1 MAWQSGYRII
11 DGEYKD
17 ELISIVD
24 TFPYMTDTQP
34 WYLYTVTDTQWV
46 TSHEIYLF
54 NSDREKQVSCQNLIN
69 YENVVFSNEQ
79 VASIGLYDENHQL
92 IGQLALYLSKVDY
105 YTYQLRGKILNASGV
120 SLFTFY
126 DYYSTCELQRGGVWD
141 SGYLAECYLA
151 LAHYTINDSEY
162 IGLYINFG
170 IISNVPYNGDFHRM
184 WWASG
189 CAFNLAWARTELGLD
204 IASLGKEKT
213 RSPEFGPA
221 SEPQGGYNENGG
233 GGGGVPQ
240 KGTFD
245 FHSDEIPISPKPTL
259 GVTSAGFINV
269 YKIGLNELQDLG
281 EKLFPHFLPAEILDD
296 PSLLSTPEM
305 LAMFLKVLYGALI
318 SPAGTSIKLAD
329 NLGVIDILMNGKL
342 IDYILDCHVI
352 PTSISG
358 ATISPLKIGYRTFSE
373 YQLAKATED
382 YVDIDCGSLNIKE
395 AFANFLDYNCKV
407 ECFLPFIGFVPIE
420 DEYWNNAT
428 IQVHYRFNI
437 IDGSFVARLVASRDN
452 DGKECVLNNSVIG
465 QYGGVCCVHF
475 PITGLQYSNVV
486 AGLVN
491 GTAGAVARGASGD
504 VAGVTT
510 SLMNMASLKPEVP
523 SSNGYN
529 ASNSF
534 LGQRKPYLVIKY
546 PAPQFSQ
553 TYPKEM
559 GLPLNVSYKLSALTG
574 FTVVDNPVLNIACSD
589 EEYNEIC
596 NALKAGVIL

>member
-1 MAWQSGYRII
+1 MAWESGYRII

-34 WYLYTVTDTQWV
+34 WYLYTVTDTQWIA
-46 TSHEIYLF
+46 SHDIYLF

-79 VASIGLYDENHQL
+79 IASIGLYDDNHHL
-92 IGQLALYLSKVDY
+92 IGQLALYLSKVNY

-126 DYYSTCELQRGGVWD
+126 DYYSSCELQRGGVWD

-170 IISNVPYNGDFHRM
+170 IISNIPYNGEFHRM

-189 CAFNLAWARTELGLD
+189 CAFDLAWARTDLGLD
-204 IASLGKEKT
+204 IASLGKEKK
-213 RSPEFGPA
+213 RSPEFGTA
-221 SEPQGGYNENGG
+221 SEPQGGYNETPDN
-233 GGGGVPQ
+233 PH
-240 KGTFD
+240 GTFD
-245 FHSDEIPISPKPTL
+245 FHSEEIPISPKPSL

-281 EKLFPHFLPAEILDD
+281 GKLFPHFQVPEFLQNPAN
-296 PSLLSTPEM
+296 LSVSEM
-305 LAMFLKVLYGALI
+305 LSVLVKAFYGTVV
-318 SPAGTSIKLAD
+318 SPVGSSIALAD
-329 NLGVIDILMNGKL
+329 NLGIVDILMNGKL
-342 IDYILDCHVI
+342 IDYVLDCHII

-358 ATISPLKIGYRTFSE
+358 ATVESLKIGYRTFSE

-382 YVDIDCGSLNIKE
+382 YVDIDCGTLNIKE
-395 AFANFLDYNCKV
+395 CFGNFLDYNCKV
-407 ECFLPFIGFVPIE
+407 ECFLPFVGFVPIAN
-420 DEYWNNAT
+420 EYWNNAT

-437 IDGSFVARLVASRDN
+437 VDGSFQARLVASRDD
-452 DGKECVLNNSVIG
+452 DGKEGNLHNSVIG

-491 GTAGAVARGASGD
+491 GSASIVANGATGNYVGVATD
-504 VAGVTT
+504 
-510 SLMNMASLKPEVP
+510 LMNMASLKPDTP
-523 SSNGYN
+523 MSNGYN
-529 ASNSF
+529 ASSSF
-534 LGQRKPYLVIKY
+534 LGQRIPYLVIKY
-546 PAPQFSQ
+546 PAPQFSEKYN
-553 TYPKEM
+553 TEM
-559 GLPLNVSYKLSALTG
+559 GLPLNVPYLLSTIHG
-574 FTVVDNPVLNIACSD
+574 FTIIDNPVLNINCSD
-589 EEYNEIC
+589 EEYNEIT
-596 NALKAGVIL
+596 NLLKSGIIL